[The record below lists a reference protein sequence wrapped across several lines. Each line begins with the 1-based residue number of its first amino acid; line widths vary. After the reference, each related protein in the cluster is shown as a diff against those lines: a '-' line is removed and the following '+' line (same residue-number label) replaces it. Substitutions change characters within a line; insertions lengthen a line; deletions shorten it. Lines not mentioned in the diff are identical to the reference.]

1 MDIRENLLVIGR
13 DPVIFDV
20 LKDSA
25 VSSDFQMFYCG
36 VREDLSAFIRE
47 HEIRF
52 ALLDAPE
59 GTALAGEV
67 LASLKRLDRLLTVIV
82 AGRPI
87 HPEEVL
93 EWIRRGADE
102 YLEIPVSPDAVRA
115 ALKRVLEKRDLR
127 RETLLLECR
136 LEKKYNFQGL
146 ISKSPYMLEVFA
158 LIESVARYFTS
169 VLILGDTG
177 TGKEMAAR
185 ALHALSETKNRRL
198 VVCDCAS
205 IPETLFESEL
215 FGYVR
220 GAFTGADRNKRG
232 LFEEAH
238 EGVIFLDEVG
248 EIPLPVQ
255 SKLLRVLENRQFR
268 PLGSNEVKYVN
279 VRVIA
284 ATNRDLSEACHK
296 GTFRE
301 DLYHRLNRVEI
312 RIPPLRERPEDVPLL
327 VRHFLD
333 VNNRAYEKSIKGL
346 ARDVQKL
353 FLKYDWPGNVRE
365 LENVLQ
371 SAAMLTKKDFIDVGD
386 LPKNLRDQAANKPRP
401 PFRDKENL
409 STLDDL
415 EKEYIAYLLK
425 LTGFNLKRTAKILNI
440 SRTTLY
446 NKINR
451 FGLVREP
458 RSAKGRP
465 APSSV

>member
-1 MDIRENLLVIGR
+1 MDTRENLLVLGR
-13 DPVIFDV
+13 DTELFDG
-20 LKDSA
+20 LKDSP

-36 VREDLSAFIRE
+36 VREDLTAFIRE

-52 ALLDAPE
+52 ALLDAQDGAAPATE
-59 GTALAGEV
+59 I
-67 LASLKRLDRLLTVIV
+67 LASIKRFDRLLTVIV
-82 AGRPI
+82 TGRPI

-93 EWIRRGADE
+93 EWIGRGADD
-102 YLEIPVSPDAVRA
+102 YLEMPVSAEAVRG
-115 ALKRVLEKRDLR
+115 ALKKALEKRDLR
-127 RETLLLECR
+127 RETFILERR

-146 ISKSPYMLEVFA
+146 LSKSPYMQEVFA
-158 LIESVARYFTS
+158 LIEGVARHFTT
-169 VLILGDTG
+169 VLIIGDTG
-177 TGKEMAAR
+177 TGKEMVAR

-198 VVCDCAS
+198 IVCDCAS

-238 EGVIFLDEVG
+238 EGVIFMDEVG
-248 EIPLPVQ
+248 EIPLAIQ

-284 ATNRDLSEACHK
+284 ATNRDLAEACRK

-312 RIPPLRERPEDVPLL
+312 RIPPLRERPEDVPVL

-333 VNNRAYEKSIKGL
+333 VNNRAYDKSIKGL
-346 ARDVQKL
+346 SRDVQKV

-365 LENVLQ
+365 LENILQ

-386 LPKNLRDQAANKPRP
+386 LPKNLRDQAAIKPRP
-401 PFRDKENL
+401 PFLDKENL
-409 STLDDL
+409 STLEDL

-425 LTGFNLKRTAKILNI
+425 LTRFNLKRTAKILNI

-446 NKINR
+446 NKMGR
-451 FGLVREP
+451 YGLVREP
-458 RSAKGRP
+458 RLPKGRP
-465 APSSV
+465 SPPSV

>member
-1 MDIRENLLVIGR
+1 MDTPENLLVIGR
-13 DPVIFDV
+13 DPALFDS
-20 LKDSA
+20 LKDSV

-36 VREDLSAFIRE
+36 LREDQAAFIRE

-52 ALLDAPE
+52 VLLDAQD
-59 GTALAGEV
+59 GAGPAAEL
-67 LASLKRLDRLLTVIV
+67 LASLKRADRLLTVLA

-93 EWIRRGADE
+93 EWIRRGADD
-102 YLEIPVSPDAVRA
+102 YLEMPVSPESVRT
-115 ALKRVLEKRDLR
+115 ALKKALEKRDLR
-127 RETLLLECR
+127 RETFLLERR
-136 LEKKYNFQGL
+136 LEKKYNFHGL
-146 ISKSPYMLEVFA
+146 LSKNPYMLEVFT
-158 LIESVARYFTS
+158 LIESVARHFTS
-169 VLILGDTG
+169 ALIIGDTG

-185 ALHALSETKNRRL
+185 ALHDLAETKNRRL
-198 VVCDCAS
+198 TVCDCAS

-220 GAFTGADRNKRG
+220 GAFTGADRNKHG

-248 EIPLPVQ
+248 EIPLSVQ

-268 PLGSNEVKYVN
+268 PLGSNDVKYVN
-279 VRVIA
+279 VRVVA
-284 ATNRDLSEACHK
+284 ATNRDLAEACRK

-312 RIPPLRERPEDVPLL
+312 RIPPLRERPEDLPLL
-327 VRHFLD
+327 VRHFID

-346 ARDVQKL
+346 ARDVQKV

-386 LPKNLRDQAANKPRP
+386 LPKNLRDQAGLKARP
-401 PFRDKENL
+401 SFLDRENL
-409 STLDDL
+409 STLDEL
-415 EKEYIAYLLK
+415 EKEYITYLLK
-425 LTGFNLKRTAKILNI
+425 LTRFNLKRTAKILNI

-446 NKINR
+446 NKMSR
-451 FGLVREP
+451 YSLVREP
-458 RSAKGRP
+458 KPAKGRP
-465 APSSV
+465 AAPTA

>member
-1 MDIRENLLVIGR
+1 MDARENLLVIGR
-13 DPVIFDV
+13 DQGLFDV
-20 LKDSA
+20 LKDSI
-25 VSSDFQMFYCG
+25 VSSGFQLFYCG
-36 VREDLSAFIRE
+36 VREDLAPFIHE

-52 ALLDAPE
+52 ALLDAQDGVPPAAE
-59 GTALAGEV
+59 I
-67 LASLKRLDRLLTVIV
+67 LASLKLFDRLLTIIAV
-82 AGRPI
+82 GRPI

-93 EWIRRGADE
+93 EWIRRGADD
-102 YLEIPVSPDAVRA
+102 YLEMPVTPEAVQA
-115 ALKRVLEKRDLR
+115 ALKRALEKRDLR
-127 RETLLLECR
+127 RETFLLERR

-146 ISKSPYMLEVFA
+146 LSKNPYMLEVFA
-158 LIESVARYFTS
+158 LMESVARHFST
-169 VLILGDTG
+169 VLIIGDTG
-177 TGKEMAAR
+177 TGKEMVAR
-185 ALHALSETKNRRL
+185 ALHSMSETKNRRL
-198 VVCDCAS
+198 VVCDCTS

-284 ATNRDLSEACHK
+284 ATNRDLAEACRK

-301 DLYHRLNRVEI
+301 DLFHRLNRVEI

-333 VNNRAYEKSIKGL
+333 VNNRAYDKSIKGL
-346 ARDVQKL
+346 TREVQKV

-386 LPKNLRDQAANKPRP
+386 LPKNLRDQAVLKRRP
-401 PFRDKENL
+401 SFPDKENL
-409 STLDDL
+409 STLEDL
-415 EKEYIAYLLK
+415 EREYIVYLLK
-425 LTGFNLKRTAKILNI
+425 LTRFNLKRTAKILNI

-446 NKINR
+446 NKMNR
-451 FGLVREP
+451 YSLVREP
-458 RSAKGRP
+458 RPVKGRP
-465 APSSV
+465 S